1 MNERPERPVEVP
13 QPHREHPTDRPTRT
27 PEQGG
32 PQPPRKLPGAGGE
45 ELPRNLP
52 GTSDQEVT
60 PEVERDIE
68 RGPAGGRGDSGP

>member
-1 MNERPERPVEVP
+1 MKENRDRPVEVP

-32 PQPPRKLPGAGGE
+32 RPPERQLPPPEASE
-45 ELPRNLP
+45 PPRNLP

-68 RGPAGGRGDSGP
+68 RGDSGP